1 MHNTRPSSSWLA
13 ICFIVLALTGCGQA
27 PTKPG
32 AVTKPSEP
40 AKVETPP
47 SVERPQSTPAVIPGM
62 GDRERNADDELL
74 IYAKHFGEL
83 SVENQKK
90 EYNQVMQSLSRNKK
104 DFFNRLKA
112 ALIYSLP
119 NSRLRDNAR
128 AQPLLADLLRE
139 KPAEDDI
146 SALLS
151 ILKDFVEE
159 RQRIEEGANKTAQK
173 LKDEQ
178 RRADEL
184 QQKLDALKNIEK
196 TMIERG
202 QGMQK

>member
-1 MHNTRPSSSWLA
+1 MYNTRTSSSWLV
-13 ICFIVLALTGCGQA
+13 ICFIALALIGCGQA
-27 PTKPG
+27 PTKPSAG
-32 AVTKPSEP
+32 TKPSEL
-40 AKVETPP
+40 AKVEPPP
-47 SVERPQSTPAVIPGM
+47 SVDCSPSTPPGIPGFL
-62 GDRERNADDELL
+62 DRERNADDELL

-104 DFFNRLKA
+104 DTFNRLKA

-119 NSRLRDNAR
+119 NSRLRDNGR
-128 AQPLLADLLRE
+128 ALPLLVDLLRD
-139 KPAEDDI
+139 KPAEEDI

-159 RQRIEEGANKTAQK
+159 RQKIEDGANKTAQK

-178 RRADEL
+178 RRGDEL
-184 QQKLDALKNIEK
+184 QQKLDALKNIDK

-202 QGMQK
+202 QGVQK